1 MVIGDLAKKIL
12 WLWLLASA
20 TLTAQITSLESD
32 PDKILMPIIRQP
44 LGGALS
50 TRNSQLGI
58 EFTYGQLPAIGE
70 TLGMRV
76 NRLEINPPV
85 LRLTVGES
93 FDMDQLVVRAYG
105 VTGELIEGAPL
116 RIELEVPVGLVDIG
130 GLEQNSKNLNAIGPG
145 IGRIW
150 LESMLPSF
158 SAEPFSLPIVL
169 IVRVPDSPQ
178 FNPSLKVYENIPV
191 LPE

>member
-1 MVIGDLAKKIL
+1 MVRGDLAKKIL

-20 TLTAQITSLESD
+20 TLTAQITPLESD
-32 PDKILMPIIRQP
+32 PDKTLMPIIRQP

-85 LRLTVGES
+85 LRLTVGEF

-105 VTGELIEGAPL
+105 ITGELIERAPL
-116 RIELEVPVGLVDIG
+116 RIELEGPEGLVDIG
-130 GLEQNSKNLNAIGPG
+130 ELEQNGKNLRAIAPG

-150 LESMLPSF
+150 LKSMLPSF

-169 IVRVPDSPQ
+169 IVRVPGSPQ
-178 FNPSLKVYENIPV
+178 FKPSLKVYENTPV
-191 LPE
+191 LP